1 MLVYTTLD
9 NIAENALRSGFTAML
24 YYMFSIMYYCVSAE
38 SYTQLVHTFIR
49 LYDVCLFLFNDILR
63 TLQRIKHFARL
74 LGFIYDIVVV
84 IIIVIFLIQRT
95 QLLAVLNIM
104 KLVSLHTH
112 WLLFFSVSF
121 VVVVIII
128 IRKLAVTA
136 TVASCH
142 CVDESGSETLREL
155 RVACQNMVVGQT
167 THSNF
172 NEVKTKQNRKRK
184 RNKTAITSSLK
195 RNR

>member
-112 WLLFFSVSF
+112 WLFFSVSF
-121 VVVVIII
+121 VVVIII
-128 IRKLAVTA
+128 IRKLTVAA

-142 CVDESGSETLREL
+142 CVDGIDGRASCSVPEYGGWANDAQQFQRSENEAES
-155 RVACQNMVVGQT
+155 
-167 THSNF
+167 
-172 NEVKTKQNRKRK
+172 
-184 RNKTAITSSLK
+184 
-195 RNR
+195 

>member
-112 WLLFFSVSF
+112 WLLFFFGWFCCCYYYYTQARRYRYGRVMSLRRWNRRQSF
-121 VVVVIII
+121 V
-128 IRKLAVTA
+128 
-136 TVASCH
+136 
-142 CVDESGSETLREL
+142 
-155 RVACQNMVVGQT
+155 
-167 THSNF
+167 
-172 NEVKTKQNRKRK
+172 
-184 RNKTAITSSLK
+184 
-195 RNR
+195 